1 VWCGVDG
8 QIFFVGHESR
18 MDEGGSLNIEG
29 FLQRAAKLFV
39 VFLLV
44 WHACFCVIYKLQCLE
59 TLEGRMPK
67 GVDYCFYGGN
77 VVFVAPYIL

>member
-8 QIFFVGHESR
+8 WIFFVGHQSR

-29 FLQRAAKLFV
+29 ILQRTSKFFV

-44 WHACFCVIYKLQCLE
+44 WHVCFSAFLL
-59 TLEGRMPK
+59 
-67 GVDYCFYGGN
+67 
-77 VVFVAPYIL
+77 